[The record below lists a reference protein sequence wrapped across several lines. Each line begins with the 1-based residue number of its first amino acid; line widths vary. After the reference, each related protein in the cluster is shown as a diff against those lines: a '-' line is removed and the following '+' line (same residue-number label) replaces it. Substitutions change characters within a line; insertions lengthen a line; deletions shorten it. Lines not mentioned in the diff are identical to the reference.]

1 MANQALGICLIGAG
15 RAGMIHAKNFQNKV
29 EGARMVAVVDVV
41 VESAKEAAASL
52 AIDTYYTDYHEAL
65 TNPAIDAVVVVSPTN
80 LHKQIVIDCANAKKH
95 VFCEKPMA
103 MNTKECDEMVA
114 ACDANGVKLQIG
126 FMRRFDESFQEAKR
140 LIEEGAI
147 GDLVLIRSNT
157 RGPSKPRPWMYDL
170 KKSNGILAEI
180 NSHDIDSIRWFAQS
194 ELDTLYAVGGN
205 YRNPDAV
212 AEYPDYYDN
221 VVMSGQFK
229 NGIQFSIDGA
239 AYVEYGYDS
248 KMELVGTKGV
258 LHVGRTEGA
267 FLKCS
272 SKEHG
277 TSSPF
282 INSWMTLFRDA
293 YLAEDIAFVEC
304 IRNDTSPKVSGVDG
318 RMAVAIVEAGN
329 TSILEKR
336 LVKLS

>member
-1 MANQALGICLIGAG
+1 MSHQSLGICLIGAG

-29 EGARMVAVVDVV
+29 EGAHMAAVVDVV
-41 VESAKEAAASL
+41 EAAAKEAALSL
-52 AIDTYYTDYHEAL
+52 GIDTYYTDYHLAL
-65 TNPAIDAVVVVSPTN
+65 SNPDIDAVIVVSPTD

-95 VFCEKPMA
+95 IFCEKPMA
-103 MNTKECDEMVA
+103 MNTRECDEMVR
-114 ACDANGVKLQIG
+114 ACEENGVKLQIG

-140 LIEEGAI
+140 MIDEGVI

-194 ELDTLYAVGGN
+194 EVDTLYAIGGN
-205 YRNPDAV
+205 YRNPEA
-212 AEYPDYYDN
+212 AQEYPDYYDN
-221 VVMSGQFK
+221 VVMTGQFK

-267 FLKCS
+267 FLQCS
-272 SKEHG
+272 TKTHG

-304 IRNDTSPKVSGVDG
+304 IKNDTPPKVSGMDG